1 MSYLLKDIYSVEF
14 YNNFSGIAGEV
25 VPAFDHVKFKKL
37 IFDDN
42 WNSKELKQR
51 MRHTT
56 LVLHQFLP
64 KVFQQDAEIIENLL
78 GKFRQNNIT
87 ENTIEYMFLADYI
100 EVFGIN
106 DYASSVKLIENL
118 TRFTSCEFAVRPFI
132 IKYGDKMIQQM
143 HKWSLHENHHVRRL
157 SSEGSRPR
165 LPWAIAL
172 PVLKKNPHPIL
183 PILENLKTDSSEYVR
198 RSVAN
203 NLNDIAKDN
212 PHIVISMVQ
221 KWRGISPET
230 DAIIKHGCRTLLK
243 QANPEILKYYGL
255 NDNSNIKFSNFEI
268 RTTQVKIGNDLLF
281 SFTIHNKS
289 GKVKKLRL
297 EYAVY
302 YLLNNGKHTKKVF
315 KISERQF
322 QADESVNIMRKQS
335 FRIITT
341 RKFYKGQHKLSIIV
355 NGQEQEILGFELTE

>member
-14 YNNFSGIAGEV
+14 YNNFSAIAGEV
-25 VPAFDHVKFKKL
+25 IPAFDHVKFKKL
-37 IFDDN
+37 MFDDT

-56 LVLHQFLP
+56 LVLYQFLP
-64 KVFQQDAEIIENLL
+64 KVFHQDAEIIENLL
-78 GKFRQNNIT
+78 GKLRQNNIT

-106 DYASSVKLIENL
+106 DYNTSVKLIEDL

-143 HKWSLHENHHVRRL
+143 HQWSLHKNHHVRRL

-172 PVLKKNPHPIL
+172 PVFKKNPEPIL
-183 PILENLKTDSSEYVR
+183 PLLENLKTDSSEYVR

-212 PHIVISMVQ
+212 PHIVISMAQ

-243 QANPEILKYYGL
+243 QGNSEILKYYGL
-255 NDNSNIKFSNFEI
+255 NDNSDIEFSNFEI
-268 RTTQVKIGNDLLF
+268 QTTEVKIGNDLLF

-289 GKVKKLRL
+289 GKAKNLRL

-302 YLLNNGKHTKKVF
+302 YLLNNDTRTKKVF
-315 KISERQF
+315 KLSERKF
-322 QADESVNIMRKQS
+322 QADELVNIRRKQS

-341 RKFYKGQHKLSIIV
+341 RKFYKGQHQLSIIV

>member
-25 VPAFDHVKFKKL
+25 IPAFDHKKFKKL
-37 IFDDN
+37 IFDDT
-42 WNSKELKQR
+42 WQSKELKQR

-64 KVFQQDAEIIENLL
+64 QVFHQDAEIIENLL
-78 GKFRQNNIT
+78 GKLRQNNIT
-87 ENTIEYMFLADYI
+87 ENTLEYMFLADYI

-106 DYASSVKLIENL
+106 DYDPSVKLIENV
-118 TRFTSCEFAVRPFI
+118 TRFTSCEYAVRPFL

-143 HKWSLHENHHVRRL
+143 HQWSLHENHHVRRL

-172 PVLKKNPHPIL
+172 PALKKNPHPIL
-183 PILENLKTDSSEYVR
+183 PLLENLKTDSSEYVR

-212 PHIVISMVQ
+212 PHIVISIAQ
-221 KWRGISPET
+221 KWKGISPET

-243 QANPEILKYYGL
+243 QGNSDILKYYGL
-255 NDNSNIKFSNFEI
+255 HDNSNIELSNFEI
-268 RTTQVKIGNDLLF
+268 RTPHVKIGNDLFF

-289 GKVKKLRL
+289 GKVKTLRL

-302 YLLNNGKHTKKVF
+302 YLLNNGKRTKKVF

-322 QADESVNIMRKQS
+322 QANESTNIQRKQS

-341 RKFYKGQHKLSIIV
+341 RKFYTGQHNLSIIV
-355 NGQEQEILGFELTE
+355 NGQEQNILGFELTD

>member
-1 MSYLLKDIYSVEF
+1 
-14 YNNFSGIAGEV
+14 
-25 VPAFDHVKFKKL
+25 
-37 IFDDN
+37 
-42 WNSKELKQR
+42 
-51 MRHTT
+51 
-56 LVLHQFLP
+56 
-64 KVFQQDAEIIENLL
+64 
-78 GKFRQNNIT
+78 
-87 ENTIEYMFLADYI
+87 
-100 EVFGIN
+100 
-106 DYASSVKLIENL
+106 
-118 TRFTSCEFAVRPFI
+118 
-132 IKYGDKMIQQM
+132 MIQQM

-172 PVLKKNPHPIL
+172 PVLKKNPQPIL

-255 NDNSNIKFSNFEI
+255 NDNLNIKFSNFEI

-341 RKFYKGQHKLSIIV
+341 RKFYKGQHKLSIII